1 MQTLPLKFAKG
12 MLDLATAPLG
22 LEVRR
27 RNRHDWSDTRNF
39 IPFDET
45 VEAAKRAN
53 LSVGDYIDG
62 VMNRTPGATQA
73 TIDGM
78 REHGVFKGPVRT
90 VVEIGPGS
98 GRYLEKTIAA
108 CQPQRYEVYETAECW
123 ASYVASKYPVV
134 VQPTDGRSLAAT
146 PDGSADLVH
155 AHKVFSGIPSLPTW
169 IYWAEMSRVCA
180 QGGHVVFDILS
191 EACLDLD
198 MLEKWVGSGVE
209 NGAYPA
215 GMPRGLALDY
225 FSSSGFDN
233 VGTFFV
239 PMGTD
244 YTTEVFV
251 FRKR

>member
-1 MQTLPLKFAKG
+1 VQTLPRKFAKG
-12 MLDLATAPLG
+12 LVDIATAPLG

-27 RNRHDWSDTRNF
+27 RNRHGWSDTRNF
-39 IPFDET
+39 IPFHET
-45 VEAAKRAN
+45 VEAAKRTN

-62 VMNRTPGATQA
+62 VMNKTPGATQA
-73 TIDGM
+73 GIDGM
-78 REHGVFKGPVRT
+78 RELGVFEGPVHT

-108 CQPQRYEVYETAECW
+108 CQPQRYEIYETAEYW

-155 AHKVFSGIPSLPTW
+155 AHKVFSSIPSLPTW
-169 IYWAEMSRVCA
+169 IYWTEMSRVCA
-180 QGGHVVFDILS
+180 RGGHVVFDILT
-191 EACLDLD
+191 EACLGSD

-215 GMPRGLALDY
+215 VMPRVLALDY
-225 FSSSGFDN
+225 FSSAGFDT
-233 VGTFFV
+233 VGAFLV

-244 YTTEVFV
+244 CTTEVFV